1 MDTME
6 TLSLS
11 GACQDILAAR
21 ETVNTEATNIF
32 HLSQNLKKCFQ
43 DKDCFFLMLGL
54 LYMAT
59 CQDSDFCSFW
69 SPFLFAQDPA
79 LPRELAG
86 DDGHDSDAS
95 GLQDWCGGHI

>member
-1 MDTME
+1 
-6 TLSLS
+6 
-11 GACQDILAAR
+11 
-21 ETVNTEATNIF
+21 
-32 HLSQNLKKCFQ
+32 
-43 DKDCFFLMLGL
+43 MLGL